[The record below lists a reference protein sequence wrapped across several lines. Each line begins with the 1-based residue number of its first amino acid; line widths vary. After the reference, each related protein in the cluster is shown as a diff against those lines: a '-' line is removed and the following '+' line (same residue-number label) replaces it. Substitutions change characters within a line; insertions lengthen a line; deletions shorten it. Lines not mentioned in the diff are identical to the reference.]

1 MDEFEHR
8 ERGAE
13 SAFAFD
19 EAQSFRVRIGALRK
33 LGRWAA
39 ATANRETPE
48 ADADALVARALAGA
62 DDETL
67 IADLARDLQ
76 GAAISVHRVRARL
89 ATFVQEAAREI
100 HG

>member
-13 SAFAFD
+13 NAFAHD
-19 EAQSFRVRIGALRK
+19 EAHHFRVRIAALRK
-33 LGRWAA
+33 LGAWAA
-39 ATANRETPE
+39 ETRAG
-48 ADADALVARALAGA
+48 ADAGALAARAFEGA
-62 DDETL
+62 DDEAL

-76 GAAISVHRVRARL
+76 SAGVSEHRVRGRFAAFL
-89 ATFVQEAAREI
+89 QEAQSEI